1 MEDKKDKMNIEI
13 ENYSL
18 NENNISEEFLEKQKY
33 YLIIENS
40 AHKII
45 VGKKKTEIVIKCSKY
60 EIILTLND
68 FLLLM
73 KKDFKTIDE
82 LYYFIINLFEENRVF
97 IESITINFFMKLI
110 LRINNIEEKNI
121 ELILNNLNSKT
132 NEKNSKN
139 RKEIKNKN
147 SEIKED
153 ILQLNNEI
161 ISLKN
166 EIITIENYLTNNI
179 NNNNTGTPIYENENY
194 NNIEKK
200 GKKVLYKEENIEIK
214 NIGFLFDDSYSHCF
228 LDNTFSVFESIDKIL
243 YLIYTNRD
251 RSIKSYDLNNNC
263 EIYEQKNAH
272 DNFITN
278 FRHYFDDI
286 DRRDLLLSLSSEDNN
301 LKIWNIK
308 NFNCLL
314 DIKEINKNGLL
325 SSACFL
331 KQREKIYFVTSN
343 NEYSEDY
350 ENEALKVYDLN
361 GKKIREINNSNER
374 TFFIDNYY
382 DENNNK
388 NYIITGNNGYIK
400 SYDFN
405 NNELFK
411 TYNDKD
417 NSNHISII
425 VDNSDKEQIKLI
437 ESSYDGNIRIWDF
450 FNGLLIKKINVNDD
464 AIYGIC
470 LFNEDFLFVGC
481 DDNSIKIVD
490 LYKNTVIDRL
500 EGHNN
505 CVVSIKNI
513 VNNQNEI
520 ILISQA
526 YNDEKLGFWKNNN

>member
-45 VGKKKTEIVIKCSKY
+45 VGKKKSEIVIKCSKY

-121 ELILNNLNSKT
+121 ELILNNLNNKT

-425 VDNSDKEQIKLI
+425 VDNSDKEEIKLI
-437 ESSYDGNIRIWDF
+437 ESSYDGNIRIWNF

>member
-45 VGKKKTEIVIKCSKY
+45 VGKKKSEIVIKCSKY

-425 VDNSDKEQIKLI
+425 VDNSDKEEIKLI
-437 ESSYDGNIRIWDF
+437 ESSYDGNIRIWNF